1 MQQGLGVA
9 ARLFQSFEYQ
19 LSSRLVGRCQK
30 SAGTCSTPDTSVRG
44 VIKTGLKK
52 LATKVAS
59 DTGDALLEYAK
70 TLVA

>member
-1 MQQGLGVA
+1 
-9 ARLFQSFEYQ
+9 
-19 LSSRLVGRCQK
+19 
-30 SAGTCSTPDTSVRG
+30 VRG

-59 DTGDALLEYAK
+59 DTGDALLEQAK